1 MMTSSVEVLW
11 TNALQKL
18 EDKLGKVVF
27 QTWFAIT
34 EVEAFDGQN
43 LAIRVP
49 SELALDHITKYY
61 ADTLQKIM
69 VDIAKG
75 PIDIQFVLPRADS
88 SKALSSMRQPSGF
101 DHQDFTSSM
110 AFNAKYTFETF
121 VIGDRNKLAHA
132 ASIAIAEKPAASYN
146 PFFLYGG
153 VGLGKTHLM
162 HAIGQR
168 AIEINPSARVVYITS
183 ETFVREYVTALQ
195 SNAVPDFRNKY
206 RTVDILLIDDIQFI
220 AGKDS
225 TQEEFFHTFNTLHSD
240 HKQIVITSD
249 RSPKDIPD
257 LEDRLRSRFS
267 GGLIIDIKPP
277 EFETR
282 IAILRKKAKA
292 EGIEIPDNA
301 IHMIASKIETN
312 VRELEGALIRV
323 IAYSSMMA
331 RDIDTSLTLE
341 ALSDLV
347 NNPTKK
353 PTTVSDIQRTVASHY
368 HLRIEDLR
376 GRSRQ
381 KDIVF
386 PRQIAMYLARQMT
399 GLSLPK
405 IGEEFGKRDHTTVL
419 HACDKVEQEIK
430 TDHFLKQTIDH
441 LKETISTI

>member
-1 MMTSSVEVLW
+1 MSISAEALW
-11 TNALQKL
+11 DKALQSMEK
-18 EDKLGKVVF
+18 KLGKVVF
-27 QTWFAIT
+27 QTWFAVT
-34 EVEAFDGQN
+34 EVDSFDGQT
-43 LAIRVP
+43 LLVRVP
-49 SELALDHITKYY
+49 TELALDHINKFY
-61 ADTLQKIM
+61 ADAVQKVIA
-69 VDIAKG
+69 DIAAT
-75 PIDIQFVLPRADS
+75 PINVHFVLPTAS
-88 SKALSSMRQPSGF
+88 STKALTQSHKVANKEQSDIVQVS
-101 DHQDFTSSM
+101 T
-110 AFNAKYTFETF
+110 FNSRYTFETF

-168 AIEINPSARVVYITS
+168 ALEINPASRVVYITS
-183 ETFVREYVTALQ
+183 ETFVREFVTALQ
-195 SNAVPDFRNKY
+195 SNSVPEFRNKY

-220 AGKDS
+220 SGKES
-225 TQEEFFHTFNTLHSD
+225 TQEEFFHTFNTLHGD

-292 EGIEIPDNA
+292 EGIDIPDEA

-331 RDIDTSLTLE
+331 RDIDTSLTVE

-347 NNPTKK
+347 TTVTKK
-353 PTTVSDIQRTVASHY
+353 PVTTIDIQRVVSSHY
-368 HLRIEDLR
+368 HLKAEDLK

-381 KDIVF
+381 KDIAF
-386 PRQIAMYLARQMT
+386 PRQIAMFLARQMT

-405 IGEEFGKRDHTTVL
+405 IGEEFGGRDHTTVL
-419 HACDKVEQEIK
+419 HACDKVEKEMQA
-430 TDHFLKQTIDH
+430 DHH
-441 LKETISTI
+441 LSQIIAHLRETISTM

>member
-1 MMTSSVEVLW
+1 MTISAEVLW
-11 TNALQKL
+11 EKALLLMEK
-18 EDKLGKVVF
+18 KLGKVIF
-27 QTWFAIT
+27 QTWFAVT
-34 EVEAFDGQN
+34 EVDSFDGQN
-43 LAIRVP
+43 LLIRVP
-49 SELALDHITKYY
+49 TELALDHINKFYSDTVQDVI
-61 ADTLQKIM
+61 ADSTSS
-69 VDIAKG
+69 
-75 PIDIQFVLPRADS
+75 PITIHFVLPTANS
-88 SKALSSMRQPSGF
+88 SKTLTGNNKPV
-101 DHQDFTSSM
+101 DQDRNEFPQTTS
-110 AFNAKYTFETF
+110 FNARYTFETF

-168 AIEINPSARVVYITS
+168 ALEINPSSRVVYITS
-183 ETFVREYVTALQ
+183 ETFVREFVTALQ
-195 SNAVPDFRNKY
+195 SNSVPDFRNKY

-220 AGKDS
+220 SGKES
-225 TQEEFFHTFNTLHSD
+225 TQEEFFHTFNTLHGD

-292 EGIEIPDNA
+292 EGIDIPDEA
-301 IHMIASKIETN
+301 IHMIASKVETN

-323 IAYSSMMA
+323 IAYSSMMS
-331 RDIDTSLTLE
+331 RDIDTSLVID

-347 NNPTKK
+347 ATATKK
-353 PTTVSDIQRTVASHY
+353 PITTADIQRVVSSHY
-368 HLRIEDLR
+368 HLKTEDLK

-381 KDIVF
+381 RDIVF
-386 PRQIAMYLARQMT
+386 PRQIAMFLTRQMT

-405 IGEEFGKRDHTTVL
+405 IGDEFGGRDHTTVI
-419 HACDKVEQEIK
+419 HACDKVEKEIQ
-430 TDHFLKQTIDH
+430 TDHHLSQVVQH
-441 LKETISTI
+441 LKETISTM